1 MAPEPQVVAEAKIAV
16 PSVPET
22 PSVASLP
29 ILPQPS
35 VPPAPKEVADA
46 EITVPVVAASAMATG
61 SLPRSPEPTTPEKSP
76 LAPEARRAR
85 AQVEKVEP
93 AVPQT
98 AIIIAETESIK
109 PVAQPAIELA
119 TLMPRETTVAPPLK
133 PAEALLPEPIPDPML
148 APAPPPLPPQPAPTV
163 SAVPSSEQVASLR
176 VTPAD
181 SLTEKKPAPRPVA
194 KALSGF
200 IVQVAFADT
209 RAAQAW
215 AEAMERR
222 GFAVSVTET
231 GETGAVRVRLGNFVA
246 RDDAERQLR
255 ALRQEGLKGIVI
267 NLPQAF
273 RPESTSA
280 AR

>member
-1 MAPEPQVVAEAKIAV
+1 VAQAAKTIAEPE
-16 PSVPET
+16 
-22 PSVASLP
+22 
-29 ILPQPS
+29 
-35 VPPAPKEVADA
+35 
-46 EITVPVVAASAMATG
+46 
-61 SLPRSPEPTTPEKSP
+61 REKS
-76 LAPEARRAR
+76 
-85 AQVEKVEP
+85 
-93 AVPQT
+93 
-98 AIIIAETESIK
+98 
-109 PVAQPAIELA
+109 VAQPAIELTA
-119 TLMPRETTVAPPLK
+119 LMPRETTVAPPVK
-133 PAEALLPEPIPDPML
+133 PTQALLPVPMPEPVL
-148 APAPPPLPPQPAPTV
+148 VPAPTPLPPQPPAPAV
-163 SAVPSSEQVASLR
+163 STIPSGEQVASLR
-176 VTPAD
+176 VAPGD
-181 SLTEKKPAPRPVA
+181 SLTEKKPAPRPGV

-231 GETGAVRVRLGNFVA
+231 GETGAVRVRLGNFTA

-255 ALRQEGLKGIVI
+255 TFRQEGLKGIVI